1 MMDLLRELTLWSRIT
16 HFFKIDIK
24 FRFLEATAKKEVS
37 MIPGCHRDE
46 KLSFSDTRVPIS
58 QC

>member
-1 MMDLLRELTLWSRIT
+1 M
-16 HFFKIDIK
+16 IDILIELCDLESSISLKLISK